1 MEVGII
7 KIPNHTLANLL
18 QQKNSWSN
26 AMTDP
31 DPRNDPDF
39 DYRYKRMVEVQT
51 EPPGPEDEEE
61 EEAEW
66 PSRDDLPHEDDEDS
80 VLIDE
85 NGGLTAEGYEMLA
98 QLDAA
103 GYFV

>member
-7 KIPNHTLANLL
+7 RTLHHTLANLL

-26 AMTDP
+26 VMS

-39 DYRYKRMVEVQT
+39 DYRYKRMTEVQS
-51 EPPGPEDEEE
+51 EPYDPEEDEED
-61 EEAEW
+61 EADW

-85 NGGLTAEGYEMLA
+85 TGGLTAEGYEILA